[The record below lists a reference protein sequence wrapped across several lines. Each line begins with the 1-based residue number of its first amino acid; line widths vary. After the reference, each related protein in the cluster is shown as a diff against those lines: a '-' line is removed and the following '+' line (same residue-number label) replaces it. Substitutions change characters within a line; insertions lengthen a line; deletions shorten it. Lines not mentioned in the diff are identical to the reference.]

1 MGMLWEEHEGE
12 FKELKY
18 LKRER
23 GEHGYMTQEH
33 SDITKGSTNDNRNT
47 STWKM
52 ARKSRDYFQ
61 PQYWNTDMQLNGIS
75 FEVVSLRE
83 ITHLSQ

>member
-1 MGMLWEEHEGE
+1 MLWEEHEGE

-47 STWKM
+47 ST
-52 ARKSRDYFQ
+52 
-61 PQYWNTDMQLNGIS
+61 
-75 FEVVSLRE
+75 
-83 ITHLSQ
+83 